1 MVGGAAGAPA
11 RNDSAFVA
19 VASRSYYPRLL
30 NAGGHTDESTPG
42 LLHAKTLCVDHQVCP
57 IGSTNL
63 DLRSFD
69 LNFEN
74 NILLQDAQTTLAVR
88 ERQNSYIQQSHP
100 VTLAYI
106 QAWPWWLRIWNN
118 LLATLSPVL

>member
-1 MVGGAAGAPA
+1 MGA
-11 RNDSAFVA
+11 
-19 VASRSYYPRLL
+19 ASRSYYRRLL
-30 NAGGHTDESTPG
+30 QAGVRIHEFHPG
-42 LLHAKTLCVDHQVCP
+42 LLHAKTLCVDGEIAL

-74 NILLQDAQTTLAVR
+74 NVLLHDAATCAAIGQRQTDYMSQASPVELAQV
-88 ERQNSYIQQSHP
+88 
-100 VTLAYI
+100 L
-106 QAWPWWLRIWNN
+106 AWPWHRRIWNN